1 MGILPWSFG
10 FLLIMSVL
18 SWALIGRMSEET
30 LVTQSLLKVVNGQA
44 QSLTNTISEKSLA
57 AYKAICERRGIDCD
71 DDEDE
76 DEEEGETVQNRRFR
90 PRQKRRRLTSK
101 LHILALFSNE
111 DQAQK
116 PTQEY
121 LFRNLLKILYGSVP
135 ICTSRGDN
143 DPYVQQIFDEVR
155 TKALELGPKFAM
167 HKAQYL
173 ANIEL
178 SGPHKNANQFSLFLM
193 LRGGKG
199 EVFPGAPCIIH
210 SLLNYISMNR
220 RETCVNVYLAPAPLL
235 LAIFGNADLVAQI
248 CQRRQ
253 EMCKKANEEDKKAI
267 APLPGEKQEDILDML
282 SDEFKAQFES
292 YLPSEI
298 DPRYIEF
305 RVSRTTPKDFPE
317 KSGRRRKK

>member
-30 LVTQSLLKVVNGQA
+30 LVTQSLLTVVNNQA
-44 QSLTNTISEKSLA
+44 KTLTDTISEKSVA
-57 AYKAICERRGIDCD
+57 AYKTVCERRGIDRD

-76 DEEEGETVQNRRFR
+76 ENEEEGETTLNRRLR
-90 PRQKRRRLTSK
+90 DRKKRRRLTSK
-101 LHILALFSNE
+101 LHVLALFTNE

-116 PTQEY
+116 PTQEF
-121 LFRNLLKILYGSVP
+121 LFRNLLKTLYGSVP
-135 ICTSRGDN
+135 ICTPHGDN

-155 TKALELGPKFAM
+155 AKALELGPKFPM

-173 ANIEL
+173 GNIEL
-178 SGPHKNANQFSLFLM
+178 GGPHKNANQFSLFLI

-199 EVFPGAPCIIH
+199 EVFPSAPCTVH
-210 SLLNYISMNR
+210 SLLDYISMNR

-248 CQRRQ
+248 CQRRR
-253 EMCKKANEEDKKAI
+253 EICKKANEEDKKAI
-267 APLPGEKQEDILDML
+267 APLPGEKHEDILDIL

-292 YLPSEI
+292 YLPSDI
-298 DPRYIEF
+298 DPQYVEF

-317 KSGRRRKK
+317 KRG

>member
-18 SWALIGRMSEET
+18 SWALVGRMSEET
-30 LVTQSLLKVVNGQA
+30 LVTQSLLRVINNQA
-44 QSLTNTISEKSLA
+44 QILTNAISEKSTA
-57 AYKAICERRGIDCD
+57 AYKAVCDRRGIDCD
-71 DDEDE
+71 SDED
-76 DEEEGETVQNRRFR
+76 DTEEEGETDKSRRFR
-90 PRQKRRRLTSK
+90 AGKKRRRLTSK
-101 LHILALFSNE
+101 LHVLSLFSNE

-116 PTQEY
+116 QTQEY
-121 LFRNLLKILYGSVP
+121 LFRNLLKTLYGSVP

-143 DPYVQQIFDEVR
+143 DPYVQQIFEEVR
-155 TKALELGPKFAM
+155 VKALELGPKFPM

-199 EVFPGAPCIIH
+199 EVFSGAPCTVH
-210 SLLNYISMNR
+210 SLLDYISMNR
-220 RETCVNVYLAPAPLL
+220 RETCVNVYLAPAPIL

-253 EMCKKANEEDKKAI
+253 EICKKANDEDKKAI
-267 APLPGEKQEDILDML
+267 APLPGEKQEDVLDIL

-298 DPRYIEF
+298 DPQYIEF
-305 RVSRTTPKDFPE
+305 RVSRTTPKDFPV
-317 KSGRRRKK
+317 KSERKAKK